1 MERVGV
7 LAGAIMMERSSLIQ
21 KGSQERIR
29 NQYGEVTA
37 VITGQMVFIIRHGHD
52 PAEYILPHQ
61 INHHANLQA
70 LKDLGVTDVVGI
82 NSTGSLRKDLRPGMI
97 VVPDDFIT
105 FTATPTIHQNKAV
118 HITPSLNESVRQR
131 LIAAAKDCKL
141 DVVETGTYWQVTGP
155 RLETRT
161 EIRMM
166 AHFAD
171 VVGMTMANEAVIA
184 LEMDLPYASACSI
197 DNFGNGLIQKP
208 LSMEEIIAGTRKNAD
223 MMMRLL
229 ERYVEGARQR

>member
-82 NSTGSLRKDLRPGMI
+82 NSTGSLRK
-97 VVPDDFIT
+97 T
-105 FTATPTIHQNKAV
+105 C
-118 HITPSLNESVRQR
+118 VR
-131 LIAAAKDCKL
+131 A
-141 DVVETGTYWQVTGP
+141 
-155 RLETRT
+155 
-161 EIRMM
+161 
-166 AHFAD
+166 
-171 VVGMTMANEAVIA
+171 
-184 LEMDLPYASACSI
+184 
-197 DNFGNGLIQKP
+197 
-208 LSMEEIIAGTRKNAD
+208 
-223 MMMRLL
+223 
-229 ERYVEGARQR
+229 